1 MLDQSADRLM
11 WGAGRVLGH
20 EDLFDVIRSLQ
31 EKSVSGA
38 ADFSDELNRLHQ
50 AIETQTAML
59 DEQVAHEVSAL
70 GELTARL
77 ADIAAE

>member
-11 WGAGRVLGH
+11 WGAGRVQGH

-31 EKSVSGA
+31 EKYGDSA
-38 ADFSDELNRLHQ
+38 ADYTAELARLNQ
-50 AIETQTAML
+50 AIETQTGML

-70 GELTARL
+70 AELTARL
-77 ADIAAE
+77 TQIAG